1 MRRKVA
7 DLAACSPVELLARS
21 EKLVEPLD
29 SVAGSR
35 RRDKLAV
42 APVLHDGAPRRSNLR
57 RWLVAVVR
65 VVGLV
70 EPHEKRPVHCRRD
83 WCVHSDRVKAP
94 VRASDTH
101 THTHTHTHTERE
113 ESEDLAE
120 SRHQFMGVNRSSILP
135 SSAAFAQSPTLLS
148 GSRYLLRTI
157 CNAFHRHPEI
167 HPERHIE

>member
-101 THTHTHTHTERE
+101 THTHTHTHRARGERGPGRVKAPVHGGE
-113 ESEDLAE
+113 PLVDPPEL
-120 SRHQFMGVNRSSILP
+120 
-135 SSAAFAQSPTLLS
+135 
-148 GSRYLLRTI
+148 GSLRTVAD
-157 CNAFHRHPEI
+157 AFIWLPVPAPDNMQRI
-167 HPERHIE
+167 S